1 MFRDLM
7 YFKEKQINKTGYRL
21 FSISLSLSSFHKEA
35 KKKRPGQEK
44 INESK
49 KKLIMLNKIKSLSS
63 ILGMDVYNSMLSL
76 SSIFKENIYN
86 EKKI

>member
-7 YFKEKQINKTGYRL
+7 YFKEKQINKTEYRL
-21 FSISLSLSSFHKEA
+21 FSISLSLIISQRS